1 MCVCLRARAW
11 INKQQQKKAT
21 ASNVYTV
28 HVVLEHGQVK
38 YRGNITYLWMQ
49 WKIVKIITAENIT
62 CMLDTIAVSLFLA
75 HFGSYSWQLVNV
87 VCSSGPTIYIHII
100 PLQLI
105 IVFFS
110 ISIQCFQ
117 LKTAHSISLAFSL
130 NCAHKCKK
138 KHTCLHIYVARNA
151 NKKHRL
157 NVAHE

>member
-1 MCVCLRARAW
+1 MCMRARV
-11 INKQQQKKAT
+11 NKQTTTEKKAT

-130 NCAHKCKK
+130 NCAYKCKK

-151 NKKHRL
+151 NKKHRS
-157 NVAHE
+157 NVAHD